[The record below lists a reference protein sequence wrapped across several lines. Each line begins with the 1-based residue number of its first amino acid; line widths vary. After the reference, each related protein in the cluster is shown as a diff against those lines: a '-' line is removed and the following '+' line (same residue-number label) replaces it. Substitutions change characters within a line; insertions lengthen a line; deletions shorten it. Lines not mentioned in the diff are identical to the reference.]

1 MISNKQTVITKE
13 ILEISLKEI
22 KPINLKEIILDVPKV
37 LWSDIGGNKESI
49 TRIRQ
54 SIEWPLKNPEAFK
67 RIGITSPNVTNQL
80 YFYSN
85 TLKLYLIAN

>member
-1 MISNKQTVITKE
+1 MISYQQTVITKE
-13 ILEISLKEI
+13 ILEKSLKEI

-49 TRIRQ
+49 MRIRQ

-67 RIGITSPNVTNQL
+67 RIGITSPNVSGIVL
-80 YFYSN
+80 YI
-85 TLKLYLIAN
+85 LIFIFFKNFI

>member
-1 MISNKQTVITKE
+1 MISNKQKVITKE
-13 ILEISLKEI
+13 ILEKSLKEI

-49 TRIRQ
+49 MRIRQ

-67 RIGITSPNVTNQL
+67 RIGITSPNVKHP
-80 YFYSN
+80 Y
-85 TLKLYLIAN
+85 